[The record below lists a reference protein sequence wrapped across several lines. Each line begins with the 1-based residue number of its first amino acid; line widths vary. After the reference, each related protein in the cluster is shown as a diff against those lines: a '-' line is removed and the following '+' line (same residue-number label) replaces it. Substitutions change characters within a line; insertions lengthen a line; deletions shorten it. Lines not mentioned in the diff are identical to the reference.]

1 MRLRSRAIAAVM
13 AVLAVLTAA
22 LPAFAHTS
30 LVGSDPADGASLS
43 TAPTAVTLTFDGPVQ
58 PGFAEVVV
66 LDAAGTHY
74 YAQGAPQVDGRTVR
88 QQLAP
93 LSNGVFQVSY
103 RVVAADGHPVT
114 GTLSFTV
121 VPVSVSPL
129 TPTEAPAAVPPATD
143 IPAPTAVPPATEE
156 TTAAEAGLSAPWA
169 LLSTGVVLL
178 LVLSTGLIALH
189 LRRARRAD
197 NGGAHLPER
206 EHLSEER

>member
-66 LDAAGTHY
+66 VDAAGTHY

-121 VPVSVSPL
+121 VPVSVSP
-129 TPTEAPAAVPPATD
+129 PTEAPAAVPPATD
-143 IPAPTAVPPATEE
+143 VPAPTAVPPATEE
-156 TTAAEAGLSAPWA
+156 TMAAEAGLSAPWA

-178 LVLSTGLIALH
+178 LALSTGLIG
-189 LRRARRAD
+189 LRLRGARRAD